1 MTAVDL
7 ENRRIPAADRMAAW
21 RADDVAVMPC
31 PRRIRAVAGGEVVV
45 DSRRALYVFE
55 RDHLPVYYF
64 PESDVRME
72 LFVESDKRT
81 TCPRKGEARY
91 WTLRAG
97 DRDLDDVMW
106 GYDEPFESV
115 AALAGHRALY
125 WGRMDHWYEEDDEV
139 FVHAR
144 DPYSRVD
151 VLSSSR
157 HVRIEVGGTTVA
169 ESRRPWLLF
178 ETGLPTRY
186 YLPPADVR
194 IDLLRPSERVTAC
207 PYKGEASYYSVE
219 AGGEVVPD
227 VAWTYRFPIPE
238 QPKIAGLIAFFDERV
253 DVWVDGERQ
262 ERPVTA
268 WS

>member
-1 MTAVDL
+1 
-7 ENRRIPAADRMAAW
+7 
-21 RADDVAVMPC
+21 
-31 PRRIRAVAGGEVVV
+31 
-45 DSRRALYVFE
+45 
-55 RDHLPVYYF
+55 
-64 PESDVRME
+64 
-72 LFVESDKRT
+72 
-81 TCPRKGEARY
+81 
-91 WTLRAG
+91 
-97 DRDLDDVMW
+97 
-106 GYDEPFESV
+106 
-115 AALAGHRALY
+115 
-125 WGRMDHWYEEDDEV
+125 
-139 FVHAR
+139 
-144 DPYSRVD
+144 
-151 VLSSSR
+151 
-157 HVRIEVGGTTVA
+157 VA

-194 IDLLRPSERVTAC
+194 MDLLRPSERVTAC